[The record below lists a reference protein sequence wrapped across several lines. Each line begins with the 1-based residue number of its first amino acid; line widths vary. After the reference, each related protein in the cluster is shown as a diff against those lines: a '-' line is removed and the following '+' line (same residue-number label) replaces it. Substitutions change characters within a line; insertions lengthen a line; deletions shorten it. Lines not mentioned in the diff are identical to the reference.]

1 MSGGQSQPRTQLGRT
16 PCKYKGKVKIENVV
30 IIDVETDEVHSAT
43 VGGMSESSNPE
54 DWNAM
59 KKDNKIQRRCVI
71 SIDDVDD
78 GYDEYFNPGNDN
90 KAGAGSLGNDDCN
103 EEKTNWK
110 ETYHRKKNLS
120 RNHSASCPVFESDS
134 SSESDSS
141 ECEVMV
147 GSSGIIREQ
156 WEKAAFTKNV
166 YGDIRRSQTGLEDR
180 VSTTDS
186 SSDTEKYCMGKAAAA
201 RHGELPTCSS
211 SSSSPVGDDIHI
223 DPFCDL
229 DENHSTD
236 DSAQNADLLW
246 WRKTR
251 SSNKVTPRRDCFK
264 VKEENNPAESCD
276 IQAQPRKK
284 TCFNNR
290 NARFSSKKDTF
301 HHGPQMN
308 KTELS
313 QDSVFVWDEDEGIFR
328 EPSVRRTELSSDKV
342 VGNNGATCSER
353 KDELSSDKAVV
364 SSGATCSERKDEPI
378 PYGRE
383 KFKETDEHKRA
394 AAEEWASRKEQ
405 LQIQSQEAKRLRK
418 RRKAEKLR
426 LLDVERR
433 QKKRV
438 EEIREI
444 MTKAEESI
452 DLKEQVRVEVR
463 NKLDKLEMQY
473 TDMASLLRRLDIYVE
488 GGPNPMPHQVHAAY
502 RKALLRFHPDRAS
515 RTDIRQQVE
524 AEEKFKL
531 ISKSKEKL
539 LQTL

>member
-1 MSGGQSQPRTQLGRT
+1 MSGGQSQPRTQPGRT
-16 PCKYKGKVKIENVV
+16 PCKYKRKVKIENVV

-43 VGGMSESSNPE
+43 VGGVSESSNPE
-54 DWNAM
+54 DCNAM
-59 KKDNKIQRRCVI
+59 KKDNKIRRRCVI
-71 SIDDVDD
+71 SIDDDDD
-78 GYDEYFNPGNDN
+78 GYDEYFNTGNDN
-90 KAGAGSLGNDDCN
+90 KAGAGNLGNDDCN
-103 EEKTNWK
+103 EKKTNWK

-120 RNHSASCPVFESDS
+120 RNHSASYPIFESDS

-141 ECEVMV
+141 ECELMV
-147 GSSGIIREQ
+147 GSRGKIRKQ
-156 WEKAAFTKNV
+156 WGKAAFTKNM

-186 SSDTEKYCMGKAAAA
+186 SSDTEKYCKGKAAAA

-229 DENHSTD
+229 DESHSTD
-236 DSAQNADLLW
+236 DSAQNADLPW
-246 WRKTR
+246 WRKTQ
-251 SSNKVTPRRDCFK
+251 SSIKVTPRGDCFQ
-264 VKEENNPAESCD
+264 VKEENNPAEPCD

-284 TCFNNR
+284 TCFNDR
-290 NARFSSKKDTF
+290 NARFSSKEDTS
-301 HHGPQMN
+301 HYGPQMN
-308 KTELS
+308 ETELS
-313 QDSVFVWDEDEGIFR
+313 QDSVFVWDEGEGIFR
-328 EPSVRRTELSSDKV
+328 EPSLV
-342 VGNNGATCSER
+342 NGATCSKR

-378 PYGRE
+378 PFGRE
-383 KFKETDEHKRA
+383 KFKETDEHKHA

-452 DLKEQVRVEVR
+452 DLKEQIRVEVR

-539 LQTL
+539 LQTS